1 MLSLRNQDWLWQSL
15 GSYPYWFFTLN
26 NHHIKSILSLV
37 SIDLNFF
44 IISNEIILWLGT
56 VTQDNSYLFIAYQQ
70 QEQLL

>member
-26 NHHIKSILSLV
+26 NHQIKSILSLV

-44 IISNEIILWLGT
+44 IISNEIILWFGT